1 MTSRFSRSWLRHGFL
16 FLLALVLAT
25 SASAAGSQSLV
36 PSSAR
41 PGSRLGASVGIGTD
55 TLVVGAPDD
64 SERAPYAG
72 AAYVYTRSGTQWIE
86 RTKLLAPPDTAGA
99 YTSFGEAVDTSRNF
113 IAVGAPFDNLQG
125 DASGAVY
132 VYKRSGDTWIFD
144 SRISPSDA
152 APGQQFGAALAM
164 DGETIVIGAYLDNAL
179 DRNAG
184 AAYVF
189 ARSGNRWI
197 QRAKLTASDPSRFAF
212 FGASVA
218 IKGNHILVGAPIAQ
232 AAYVFKL
239 QNGGYLECARLTP
252 FAAAATSNYTAFGA
266 SVAID
271 QHALAVGAP
280 LDADRGLN
288 SGAVHVFH
296 LNSTRVTPH
305 AKLFAASPQ
314 ADAEFGTSVSIDDFL
329 LAVGAPYAGENNQG
343 AVTVFHSSSSRWSP
357 FRTVRPTVDTA
368 FFGIAVDL
376 HDDDLVTGSPAYG
389 ASPGAGFVHDVRSTP

>member
-1 MTSRFSRSWLRHGFL
+1 MTSRSSRSWLRHGFV
-16 FLLALVLAT
+16 LALVLAT
-25 SASAAGSQSLV
+25 SAFVAGAQSLA
-36 PSSAR
+36 PSSAQ
-41 PGSRLGASVGIGTD
+41 PGSRLGAAVAIGTD

-72 AAYVYTRSGTQWIE
+72 AAYVFTRSGTQWAQRI
-86 RTKLLAPPDTAGA
+86 KLLAPPGTAGA

-113 IAVGAPFDNLQG
+113 IAVGAPFDNLRG

-132 VYKRSGDTWIFD
+132 IYKRSGDTWIFD
-144 SRISPSDA
+144 SRISASDA

-189 ARSGNRWI
+189 VRSGNRWI

-218 IKGNHILVGAPIAQ
+218 IKGNHILVGAPVAQ

-239 QNGGYLECARLTP
+239 KNGAYTECARLSP
-252 FAAAATSNYTAFGA
+252 FATPASSNYTAFGA

-280 LDADRGLN
+280 LDAERGLN
-288 SGAVHVFH
+288 SGAVYVFH
-296 LNSTRVTPH
+296 LNSTRVTLN
-305 AKLFAASPQ
+305 AKLFAASAQ
-314 ADAEFGTSVSIDDFL
+314 ANGEFGTSVAIDDFL

-343 AVTVFHSSSSRWSP
+343 VVTVFHSSSSRWSR
-357 FRTVRPTVDTA
+357 FRTVLPALDTA
-368 FFGIAVDL
+368 FFGVAVDL
-376 HDDDLVTGSPAYG
+376 HDDDLVAGSPAYG
-389 ASPGAGFVHDVRSTP
+389 TSPGAAFVHDVRSSP